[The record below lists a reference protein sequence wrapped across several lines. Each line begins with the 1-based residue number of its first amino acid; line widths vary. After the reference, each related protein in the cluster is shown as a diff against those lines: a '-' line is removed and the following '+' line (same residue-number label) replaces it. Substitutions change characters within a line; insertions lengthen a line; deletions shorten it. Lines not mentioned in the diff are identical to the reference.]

1 MRAIRHYFLVYHSH
15 DTEKVPLIPIDC
27 AFVFQLHISVAVFG
41 VGSGSMTLP
50 TRVKVPFRGLNITVL
65 IPKGVRITL
74 KKQGRN

>member
-1 MRAIRHYFLVYHSH
+1 M
-15 DTEKVPLIPIDC
+15 PIDC
-27 AFVFQLHISVAVFG
+27 ALVFQLHISVAVFG

-65 IPKGVRITL
+65 IPKGVHITL